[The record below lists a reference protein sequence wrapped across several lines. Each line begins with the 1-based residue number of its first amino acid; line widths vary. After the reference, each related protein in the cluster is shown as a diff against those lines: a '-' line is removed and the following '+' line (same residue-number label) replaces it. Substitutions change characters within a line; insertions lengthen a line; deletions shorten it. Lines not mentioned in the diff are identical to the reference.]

1 MVLKIFGSNTTD
13 IDDDMITVNNF
24 FTRWLN
30 EINVVRYTDDITIL
44 PSNTTVP
51 IADYAANILKHM
63 TDNQLN
69 TIKKTLLYSK
79 EMFIFRQIGI
89 TEPIAQLM
97 QS

>member
-1 MVLKIFGSNTTD
+1 MRLVLPVWFKKFLVQTTD

-24 FTRWLN
+24 FTQWLK
-30 EINVVRYTDDITIL
+30 EINVVRYPVDITIL

-69 TIKKTLLYSK
+69 TIKKTLLY
-79 EMFIFRQIGI
+79 
-89 TEPIAQLM
+89 
-97 QS
+97 